1 MKRVKDKEGVV
12 FEIGMDTKVHSMSRQ
27 KDSVLFIKSMIE
39 NKLKSYNVF
48 PENNKVGFH
57 GEVDHISYFLGQVC
71 DSYVDYLIVTNQ
83 IDVLK

>member
-1 MKRVKDKEGVV
+1 MRKIKDKEGVL
-12 FEIGMDTKVHSMSRQ
+12 FEIGMDTKVHPISRQ

-71 DSYVDYLIVTNQ
+71 ESYVDYLIMTNQ

>member
-1 MKRVKDKEGVV
+1 MRKIKDKEGVV
-12 FEIGMDTKVHSMSRQ
+12 FEIVMDTKVHPISRQ

-57 GEVDHISYFLGQVC
+57 GEVDHLSYFMGQVC
-71 DSYVDYLIVTNQ
+71 DSYVDYLIMTNQ